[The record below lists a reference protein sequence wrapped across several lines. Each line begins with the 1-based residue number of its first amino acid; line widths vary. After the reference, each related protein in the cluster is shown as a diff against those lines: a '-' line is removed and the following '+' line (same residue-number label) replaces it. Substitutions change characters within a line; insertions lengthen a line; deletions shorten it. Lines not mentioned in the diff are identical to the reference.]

1 MQKAIRPALALLA
14 FIGLMFAHK
23 AIGQTQDWPWLGVII
38 TDISS
43 GDVEGYNGGGA
54 GSYITGVEYAGPAS
68 AAGLLRHDIIIAVDG
83 RTTLNTRELTCLIQ
97 GRRPGDVV
105 SVTVMRAGQQQSIP
119 ATLGSWPPSKDFPRP
134 ALGNCGKEPVSS
146 LRGGQLAAAPPEFH
160 QRMTAKAVS
169 AGTPKTT
176 ARNGNSPTT
185 EWPWVVPT

>member
-1 MQKAIRPALALLA
+1 M
-14 FIGLMFAHK
+14 GLMFAQK

-43 GDVEGYNGGGA
+43 GDVDGYTGGGA
-54 GSYITGVEYAGPAS
+54 GSYITGIEYAGPAS

-83 RTTLNTRELTCLIQ
+83 RNAINTRELTCLIQ
-97 GRRPGDVV
+97 GRRPGDIV
-105 SVTVMRAGQQQSIP
+105 SVTVMRAGQPQSVL
-119 ATLGSWPPSKDFPRP
+119 ATLGSWPPSTEFPRP

-146 LRGGQLAAAPPEFH
+146 LRSGQLATAPPVL
-160 QRMTAKAVS
+160 QRMIANAAS

-185 EWPWVVPT
+185 E

>member
-1 MQKAIRPALALLA
+1 MQKPSWPALALLA
-14 FIGLMFAHK
+14 FIGLTPAHK

-43 GDVEGYNGGGA
+43 GNVEGYNGGGA
-54 GSYITGVEYAGPAS
+54 GSYITGVENGGPAS
-68 AAGLLRHDIIIAVDG
+68 AAGLLRHDIIVAVDG
-83 RTTLNTRELTCLIQ
+83 RSAVNTRELTCLIQ
-97 GRRPGDVV
+97 GRRPGDTV

-119 ATLGSWPPSKDFPRP
+119 ATLGSWPPSKEFPRP
-134 ALGNCGKEPVSS
+134 ALGNCGKEPVSG
-146 LRGGQLAAAPPEFH
+146 LRGAQFAAVPPELR
-160 QRMTAKAVS
+160 RMIAKAAS